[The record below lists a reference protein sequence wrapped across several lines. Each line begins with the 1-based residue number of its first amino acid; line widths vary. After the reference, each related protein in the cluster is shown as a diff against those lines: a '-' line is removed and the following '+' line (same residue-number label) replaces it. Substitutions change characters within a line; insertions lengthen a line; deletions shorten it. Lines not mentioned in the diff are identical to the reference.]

1 MSHRG
6 TGHRKSRV
14 NYLPSRLLGSK
25 AKHTY
30 LQIFRASFLSPTHIC
45 RDSNFVLNAFGR
57 RQELCAAVPTMYRE
71 IGTSQGS
78 AFR

>member
-6 TGHRKSRV
+6 TSHRESRV
-14 NYLPSRLLGSK
+14 NYLALRFLGSK

-30 LQIFRASFLSPTHIC
+30 LQIFRASFLSPAHIC
-45 RDSNFVLNAFGR
+45 RDSNFVSNAVGR
-57 RQELCAAVPTMYRE
+57 LQELCAAVPTMYRE